1 MSNEKKSL
9 PGSDDITREVLPNGI
24 TILTRSNFNSPS
36 VVLTGYFGA
45 GSLMDPDDKLGLAE
59 YTSYA
64 LMRGTKNHTFD
75 QIYNELEAVGAS
87 LGFSSGVHTSG
98 FNGRSLAEDLPLL
111 LNLMSEVLIAPLFPK
126 AEMEKLRA
134 QLLTGLSIRAQDTSD
149 MASMIFDEILFKGH
163 PYSRPEDGHPETI
176 QKITRSDLV
185 KFHGEHYG
193 PRGMVIAIV
202 GAVTADEAVKQVRRA
217 LGSWQVKG
225 QKEAPVLP
233 QLKLL
238 KKTVSKHHRIPGK
251 SQSDMVIG
259 TNGPRRRDPEYM
271 SASLGNNILGQ
282 FGMMGRI
289 GDVVREKSGLAY
301 YAYSSLSAGTGPGS
315 WEVSAGVNPQNVK
328 RALDLIKDEL
338 KRFVQEGI
346 TEEELADSKANFIG
360 RLPLSLES
368 NGGVANAL
376 LNIER
381 HQLGLDYYRLYPG
394 IVNEVTGEDVL
405 STARKFIDVDKLA
418 IAVAGP

>member
-1 MSNEKKSL
+1 MSNEKISL
-9 PGSDDITREVLPNGI
+9 PGSDDIAREVLSNGI

-36 VVLTGYFGA
+36 VVATGYFGA

-64 LMRGTKNHTFD
+64 LMRGTATRTFD
-75 QIYNELEAVGAS
+75 KIYNELESVGAS

-111 LNLMSEVLIAPLFPK
+111 LDLLAEALIAPSFPK

-134 QLLTGLSIRAQDTSD
+134 QLLTGLAIRAQDTSD
-149 MASMIFDEILFKGH
+149 MASMVFDAILFKGH
-163 PYSRPEDGHPETI
+163 PYSRPEDGYPETI
-176 QKITRSDLV
+176 QRIKRSDLV
-185 KFHGEHYG
+185 KFHHDYYG

-202 GAVTADEAVKQVRRA
+202 GAVTAEEAVRQVQRA

-225 QKEAPVLP
+225 QKEAPALP
-233 QLKLL
+233 DLKLL

-251 SQSDMVIG
+251 SQSDLVIG

-289 GDVVREKSGLAY
+289 GEVVREKSGLAY

-328 RALDLIKDEL
+328 KTLELIKDEM
-338 KRFVQEGI
+338 KRFVQEGVS
-346 TEEELADSKANFIG
+346 EEELADSKANFIG

-368 NGGVANAL
+368 NGGVANA
-376 LNIER
+376 
-381 HQLGLDYYRLYPG
+381 
-394 IVNEVTGEDVL
+394 
-405 STARKFIDVDKLA
+405 
-418 IAVAGP
+418 

>member
-1 MSNEKKSL
+1 MSNEKLSL
-9 PGSDDITREVLPNGI
+9 PGSDDITREVLSNGI

-36 VVLTGYFGA
+36 VVVTGYFGGGA
-45 GSLMDPDDKLGLAE
+45 LMDPDDKLGLAE

-64 LMRGTKNHTFD
+64 LMRGTKTRTFD
-75 QIYNELEAVGAS
+75 KIYNELESVGGS

-111 LNLMSEVLIAPLFPK
+111 LDLLSEALIAPSFPK

-149 MASMIFDEILFKGH
+149 MASMVFDAILFKGH
-163 PYSRPEDGHPETI
+163 PYSRPEDGYPETI
-176 QKITRSDLV
+176 QRISRSDLV
-185 KFHGEHYG
+185 KFHREYYG

-202 GAVTADEAVKQVRRA
+202 GAVTAQEAIRQVKRA

-225 QKEAPVLP
+225 QKEAPALP
-233 QLKLL
+233 DLKLL

-251 SQSDMVIG
+251 SQSDLVIG

-271 SASLGNNILGQ
+271 PASLGNNILGQ

-289 GDVVREKSGLAY
+289 GEVVREKSGLAY

-328 RALDLIKDEL
+328 KALELIKDEM
-338 KRFVQEGI
+338 KRFVQEGVS
-346 TEEELADSKANFIG
+346 EEELADSKANFVG

-381 HQLGLDYYRLYPG
+381 HQLGLDYYRRYPAF
-394 IVNEVTGEDVL
+394 VNEVTREDVL
-405 STARKFIDVDKLA
+405 DTARKFIDVDRLA